1 MNEYNERRY
10 KNVDGKWIYKPKTGM
25 KLRQMQLEGILKD
38 AALTETKEQYRERRS
53 NRQPVALPKPYHF
66 VDYDGV
72 RYFFRK
78 TEYNTS
84 RVRIALNI
92 IKELRNDGV

>member
-1 MNEYNERRY
+1 MTTKRY
-10 KNVDGKWIYKPKTGM
+10 VPKTGT
-25 KLRQMQLEGILKD
+25 KLKQMQLDGILND
-38 AALTETKEQYRERRS
+38 AALTETNEQHRERRS
-53 NRQPVALPKPYHF
+53 NGQPVALPKPYHF
-66 VDYDGV
+66 VDWKDT

-84 RVRIALNI
+84 RVKIAMTI